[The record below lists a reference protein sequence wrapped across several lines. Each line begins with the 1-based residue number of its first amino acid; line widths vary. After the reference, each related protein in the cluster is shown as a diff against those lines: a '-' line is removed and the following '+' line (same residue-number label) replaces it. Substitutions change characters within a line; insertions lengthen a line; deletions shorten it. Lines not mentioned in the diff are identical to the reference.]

1 LARDPL
7 LRALS
12 LADASAAF
20 AFRAYSAVFLL
31 FVTRELGCAPG
42 VLGLVFAVGGLA
54 SFGGALAA
62 GRAGRAL
69 GPTRTVA
76 VGLGLLGTALLLVP
90 LARDAAPAGI
100 ALLVAQQLIGDGAY
114 TVATV
119 HEVSLRQA
127 RIAPGLLGRANAA
140 KRLLD
145 TTAMLAGAL

>member
-1 LARDPL
+1 GWAECVGRRRASGAAAAPFRPPAGCRAGMAPGGPEPARGAPRQGLWHEASRGGAVLARDPL

-76 VGLGLLGTALLLVP
+76 VGLG
-90 LARDAAPAGI
+90 
-100 ALLVAQQLIGDGAY
+100 
-114 TVATV
+114 
-119 HEVSLRQA
+119 
-127 RIAPGLLGRANAA
+127 
-140 KRLLD
+140 
-145 TTAMLAGAL
+145 